1 MHLWLESLKSSDKL
15 IIVEGNKDKNSLEEL
30 GIKNIITINKP
41 IFELVE
47 EISVNNKEVIILTDL
62 DKHGKKLYH
71 VIKHNLQRRGIKI
84 DNKFREFLYNN
95 TKLSNI
101 EGLITYI
108 KNKEKP
114 LFIEDF

>member
-15 IIVEGNKDKNSLEEL
+15 IIVEGNKDRNSLESL

-41 IFELVE
+41 IFRLVE
-47 EISVNNKEVIILTDL
+47 EISVNNKGVIILTDL
-62 DKHGKKLYH
+62 DKHGKKLYN
-71 VIKHNLQRRGIKI
+71 ILRHNLQRTGVKV

-101 EGLITYI
+101 EGLVKYM
-108 KNKEKP
+108 KNREEP